1 MAINFMEE
9 NFHLLPFLLML
20 VRPLPVFFFLFLV
33 TWFFFPLWCLIFV
46 LEKMYKFTGTC
57 INVLAVHDVQW
68 QFRAL
73 IDWFKQ
79 HLISGW
85 HLGIAIAF
93 LTPSW
98 IKSYKNCKV
107 RVPLPNETP
116 TYSCTRALPLNHF
129 DWFSIMYM

>member
-1 MAINFMEE
+1 MAINFTEE

-33 TWFFFPLWCLIFV
+33 TCFFFPLWCLIFV
-46 LEKMYKFTGTC
+46 LEKNVFTGTC

-79 HLISGW
+79 LLISGW

-107 RVPLPNETP
+107 HVPLPNETP

>member
-1 MAINFMEE
+1 MAINFTEE
-9 NFHLLPFLLML
+9 NFNLLPFLLML
-20 VRPLPVFFFLFLV
+20 VRPLFFFLYLV
-33 TWFFFPLWCLIFV
+33 TWVFFSLWCLIFV
-46 LEKMYKFTGTC
+46 LEKTGTC

-79 HLISGW
+79 LLISGW
-85 HLGIAIAF
+85 HLGIAITF

-107 RVPLPNETP
+107 HVPLPNETP
-116 TYSCTRALPLNHF
+116 TYLCTRALLLNQF

>member
-1 MAINFMEE
+1 MAINFTEE
-9 NFHLLPFLLML
+9 NFNLLPFLLML
-20 VRPLPVFFFLFLV
+20 VRPLFFFLYLV
-33 TWFFFPLWCLIFV
+33 TWFFFFPLMSHICPRKKV
-46 LEKMYKFTGTC
+46 FTGTC

-79 HLISGW
+79 LLISGW
-85 HLGIAIAF
+85 HLGFAITF

-107 RVPLPNETP
+107 HVPLPNETP

-129 DWFSIMYM
+129 DWFSFMYM

>member
-1 MAINFMEE
+1 MAINFTEE

-20 VRPLPVFFFLFLV
+20 VRPLFFFLIFSHLV
-33 TWFFFPLWCLIFV
+33 FFPPLMSHICPRKNV
-46 LEKMYKFTGTC
+46 FTGTY

-79 HLISGW
+79 LLISGW

-107 RVPLPNETP
+107 HVPLPNETP

>member
-1 MAINFMEE
+1 MAINFTEE
-9 NFHLLPFLLML
+9 NFNLLPFLLML
-20 VRPLPVFFFLFLV
+20 VRPLFFFLFLV
-33 TWFFFPLWCLIFV
+33 TWGFSPLMSHICPRKNV
-46 LEKMYKFTGTC
+46 FTGTC

-79 HLISGW
+79 LLINGW
-85 HLGIAIAF
+85 HLGIAIIF
-93 LTPSW
+93 FIPSW

-107 RVPLPNETP
+107 HVPLPNETP
-116 TYSCTRALPLNHF
+116 TYLCTRALPLNHF

>member
-1 MAINFMEE
+1 MAINFTEE

-20 VRPLPVFFFLFLV
+20 VRPLPVFFFLIFSHL
-33 TWFFFPLWCLIFV
+33 FFFPHLMSHICPRKNV
-46 LEKMYKFTGTC
+46 FTGTC

-79 HLISGW
+79 LLISGW